1 MNSGHLVPNVTIFF
15 KLPQNKG
22 HISIKKTVLESLLIK
37 LQASGPATL
46 LKRDSRKVLLREF
59 CDCFKNILFT
69 EHFRAAASGW
79 CISLGLLIG
88 S

>member
-15 KLPQNKG
+15 KLPQNNG

-46 LKRDSRKVLLREF
+46 LKRDSRKGAF
-59 CDCFKNILFT
+59 P
-69 EHFRAAASGW
+69 
-79 CISLGLLIG
+79 
-88 S
+88 